1 MYTLILEQILCQCNQ
16 IDINE
21 IYAEKEILFGAHYV
35 TLQLFNCLI
44 LVQKEKAPCI
54 TRPLILDGGKTHQ

>member
-21 IYAEKEILFGAHYV
+21 IYAEKGIIFEAHYV

-44 LVQKEKAPCI
+44 LVQKEKAP
-54 TRPLILDGGKTHQ
+54 

>member
-21 IYAEKEILFGAHYV
+21 IYAEKGIIFEAHYV
-35 TLQLFNCLI
+35 TLQLFKCLI
-44 LVQKEKAPCI
+44 LVQKEKAP
-54 TRPLILDGGKTHQ
+54 